1 MALWVKKAES
11 DRVNE
16 VKHRSFIQKAIDA
29 GQLGPND
36 LIATSLEGPWRPLS
50 EVSWLKFA
58 QEQVFPGEVSFPV
71 ENHDSGFEF
80 ESPPLTSRVSKVKK
94 QSSPPGKSSSE
105 QAERPCSFPG
115 SLLESLI
122 PSLNDSR
129 DPKIAYFQASQLDL
143 YGIGHA
149 AVFGICSL
157 AVLINAVKLDVPI
170 SVLGWRFL
178 GIACAGVAAV
188 VLHFMTNWA
197 LRLGEQL
204 RCRPVYVVSSKRHLH
219 MVAAPLF
226 LVAFLTLVAGLV
238 YYYESSWIRSDIME
252 LIPLVVVAVIT
263 AGMLFQIRAILNPA
277 QVGVQIDSNVG
288 PAQSVLGTMAVL
300 LRASLYGNRYSYPF
314 ALICW
319 LLGAIGLCVATLI
332 SLDPETVG
340 ELEGQIFEL
349 QEEMR
354 FAELERTKQLA
365 DEIDEIRE
373 TLNQGAELFH
383 ISSSLAIYGLF
394 GVLVVVAN
402 YLKVFFG
409 LYTVD
414 LVTAFFAIRDN
425 TARTQD

>member
-1 MALWVKKAES
+1 MALWVKKANS

-16 VKHRSFIQKAIDA
+16 VKQRSFIQRAVDA

-36 LIATSLEGPWRPLS
+36 LIATSPEGPWRPLS
-50 EVSWLKFA
+50 ELSGVNFA
-58 QEQVFPGEVSFPV
+58 QEPAFSNEVSFPV
-71 ENHDSGFEF
+71 ENHDGGFEF
-80 ESPPLTSRVSKVKK
+80 ESPPLTSRVRKANK
-94 QSSPPGKSSSE
+94 QPSASGKRSSE

-170 SVLGWRFL
+170 SVLGWTLL
-178 GIACAGVAAV
+178 GIACVGVAAV

-204 RCRPVYVVSSKRHLH
+204 RCHPVYVVSSKRHLH

-226 LVAFLTLVAGLV
+226 LVAFLTLVTGLI
-238 YYYESSWIRSDIME
+238 YLYQSGWEGMDIME
-252 LIPLVVVAVIT
+252 LTPLVVVGVIA
-263 AGMLFQIRAILNPA
+263 AGILFQIRAILNPA

-288 PAQSVLGTMAVL
+288 PAQSVLGTIAVL

-314 ALICW
+314 AVICW
-319 LLGAIGLCVATLI
+319 LLGAIGFFII
-332 SLDPETVG
+332 SLVG
-340 ELEGQIFEL
+340 LD
-349 QEEMR
+349 
-354 FAELERTKQLA
+354 A
-365 DEIDEIRE
+365 D
-373 TLNQGAELFH
+373 TLKVFQ
-383 ISSSLAIYGLF
+383 ISSLLAIYGLF
-394 GVLVVVAN
+394 GVLSVVAN

-425 TARTQD
+425 TTRTPE